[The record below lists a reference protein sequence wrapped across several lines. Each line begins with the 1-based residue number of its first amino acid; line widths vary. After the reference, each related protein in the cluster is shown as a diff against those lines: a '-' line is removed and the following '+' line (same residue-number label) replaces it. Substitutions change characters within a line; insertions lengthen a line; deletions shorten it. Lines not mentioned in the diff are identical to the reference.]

1 MCCMGYLEQTLQIGI
16 LKKILSNP
24 THGLG
29 NSWPMSQGF
38 RPLGGVIAAKYMLWT
53 CAIIYSI
60 IYSREN

>member
-16 LKKILSNP
+16 KKKILSNP

-38 RPLGGVIAAKYMLWT
+38 RPLGGVIAAKYML
-53 CAIIYSI
+53 
-60 IYSREN
+60 